1 MANIAVHNI
10 SDRSFI
16 DVEAKAY
23 SVGGMV
29 VRPGKFINVPEDAI
43 HPKSMSLHGKCLWF
57 GPLPAVFKHS
67 SKSAL
72 KAKASSQVISPM
84 SKKEVRSYLDSCSL
98 EILEKYAKCMS
109 PAVVVAQPSEHSYR
123 VRITS
128 ALFSAAYEPDPECF
142 FWTGR
147 WKKVGSTFVEV

>member
-16 DVEAKAY
+16 DVDAKAY
-23 SVGGMV
+23 TVGGVV
-29 VRPGKFINVPEDAI
+29 VRPGKFISIPEDAI

-57 GPLPAVFKHS
+57 GPLPTVFKQS

-72 KAKASSQVISPM
+72 KAKTASQVIAPM
-84 SKKEVRSYLDSCSL
+84 SKKEVRAYLDTCSF

-109 PAVVVAQPSEHSYR
+109 PAVVVAHPSEHSYR

-128 ALFSAAYEPDPECF
+128 ALFSSSYEPDPECF
-142 FWTGR
+142 FWIGR
-147 WKKVGSTFVEV
+147 WKKSGSTYVEV